1 MHSWH
6 HAEQVFDAIGDAIIV
21 IAPEWTIESCNRSLL
36 TLVGYAR
43 EELDGR
49 SAEVLFRDHALAA
62 EFMNRLREN
71 LSGRESFEGQAVLR
85 HSGGGSLPVIY
96 SACALGDHADG
107 QPSFMVTVFDS
118 SARTIGEQEIRS
130 LARFSDENPFPV
142 LRISGDGSLLY
153 ANQGSWLLLTHWKIG
168 TGEPVP
174 PHWAYIVQE
183 VLKSGQNRQVEEQ
196 VGFKTI
202 LLEVVPVADMGYVN
216 LFGLDVTQR
225 KQVEQKLLLDSQV
238 FENATEGV
246 MITDADLRILDVNR
260 AFCIITGYAREDI
273 LGESVNLLSSGRH
286 APEFYEDLWRSVKE
300 KGSWQGEIWD
310 RRKSGEIYPQLLSI
324 SSVVDADGAVIR
336 FIGLFSDISVMKR
349 TQDLLYQMA
358 NYDNLTGLA
367 NRRYFHD
374 RLEQDL
380 AQARRA
386 GEKLATMFIDLDGF
400 KLINDQIGHRAGDQL
415 LREVADRLKECVRE
429 SDTVGRMGGD
439 EFTVVLTQLKHPDD
453 VLSVAQKILHRVR
466 EAMTVEQ
473 RELFVSASIGISNF
487 PEDATDV
494 EGLLRCADA
503 ALLQAKEL
511 GKNSYQFFSQEI
523 NTRSQERLSLQI
535 RLRKALDSN
544 ELVVHYQPQVDSMT
558 GRMIGVEALVRWND
572 PEKGVIPPDL
582 FIPLAEDTG
591 LIHEIGEFV
600 LRAALGQTRKWRKD
614 GLPPFRMSINVSAHQ
629 LRRSDFI
636 AGIEAA
642 LRETGVPADSLVFE
656 LTESV
661 LIEDSKETRG
671 NLERLK
677 GLGARLAIDD
687 FGTKYSSLA
696 YLKRLP
702 IDILKIDKLF
712 IKDFPADVGSV
723 AITTAIIVICRTLAL
738 EVIAEGVET
747 EEQVTLLREKGCS
760 LIQGHFFCTPL
771 PPESLRS
778 FMRSHLK

>member
-1 MHSWH
+1 MNNMHY
-6 HAEQVFDAIGDAIIV
+6 AGLVFDAIEHAIIV
-21 IAPEWTIESCNRSLL
+21 ISPEWTIESCNRSLL
-36 TLVGYAR
+36 ALLGYAR

-49 SAEVLFRDHALAA
+49 SAEVLFKDHALAA
-62 EFMNRLREN
+62 EFMNCLREN
-71 LSGRESFEGQAVLR
+71 LSMRESFEGQVVLR
-85 HSGGGSLPVIY
+85 HSAGTSLPVLY
-96 SACALGDHADG
+96 QATALRDPAEDRL
-107 QPSFMVTVFDS
+107 SFMVTAFDS
-118 SARTIGEQEIRS
+118 TAKTIGEQETRS
-130 LARFSDENPFPV
+130 LARFSDENPNPV
-142 LRISGDGSLLY
+142 LRISGDGTLLY
-153 ANQGSWLLLTHWKIG
+153 ANQGSWLLLSHWKIG
-168 TGEPVP
+168 AGESIP
-174 PHWAYIVQE
+174 PHWAYIVHE
-183 VLKSGQNRQVEEQ
+183 VLKSGENREVEEQ
-196 VGFKTI
+196 IGFKTI
-202 LLEVVPVADMGYVN
+202 LLEVVPVTDMGYVN

-225 KQVEQKLLLDSQV
+225 KQVEQKLLLNSQV

-260 AFCIITGYAREDI
+260 AFCIITGYAREEI
-273 LGESVNLLSSGRH
+273 LGESVDLLSSGRH
-286 APEFYEDLWRSVKE
+286 EPEFYESLWRAVRE

-310 RRKSGEIYPQLLSI
+310 RRKSGEVYPQLLSI
-324 SSVVDADGAVIR
+324 SSVLDADGSVIR
-336 FIGLFSDISVMKR
+336 YIGLFSDISVMKR

-386 GEKLATMFIDLDGF
+386 GEKLAAMFIDLDGF
-400 KLINDQIGHRAGDQL
+400 KLINDQLGHRAGDQL

-453 VLSVAQKILHRVR
+453 VVAVAQKILHRIR

-487 PEDATDV
+487 PEDATEV

-503 ALLQAKEL
+503 ALLQAKDL

-535 RLRKALDSN
+535 RLRKGLDSN
-544 ELVVHYQPQVDSMT
+544 ELVVHYQPQMDSMT
-558 GRMIGVEALVRWND
+558 GCMVGVEALVRWRD
-572 PEKGVIPPDL
+572 PEKGVIAPDQ

-600 LRAALGQTRKWRKD
+600 LRAALAQARKWRKER
-614 GLPPFRMSINVSAHQ
+614 LPPFRMAINVSAHQ
-629 LRRSDFI
+629 LRRADFI
-636 AGIEAA
+636 TGIEAA
-642 LRETGVPADSLVFE
+642 VRESGVPADSLVFE

-661 LIEDSKETRG
+661 LVEDSGETLS

-702 IDILKIDKLF
+702 IDILKIDKMF
-712 IKDFPADVGSV
+712 IKDFPGDAGSV
-723 AITTAIIVICRTLAL
+723 AITNAIIVISRSLSL

-747 EEQVTLLREKGCS
+747 EEQVRLLQERGCN
-760 LIQGHFFCTPL
+760 LIQGHYFCKPL
-771 PPESLRS
+771 PSEDLRP
-778 FMRSHLK
+778 FMRSHL